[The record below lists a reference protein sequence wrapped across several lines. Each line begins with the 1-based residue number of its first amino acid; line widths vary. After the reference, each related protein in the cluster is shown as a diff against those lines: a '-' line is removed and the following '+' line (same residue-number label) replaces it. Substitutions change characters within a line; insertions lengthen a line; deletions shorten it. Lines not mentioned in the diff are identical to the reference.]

1 MTMKKPTYKEYYD
14 AVVEDYR
21 PSSMLTGEAFD
32 QAIKENEDVIEGDYR
47 NFCMAIDDG
56 YAEEMGWELK
66 DRASATSY
74 NLYMLI

>member
-1 MTMKKPTYKEYYD
+1 
-14 AVVEDYR
+14 
-21 PSSMLTGEAFD
+21 MLTGEAFD
-32 QAIKENEDVIEGDYR
+32 KAIKENEGIIRGDYEE
-47 NFCMAIDDG
+47 FCENIDDG

>member
-1 MTMKKPTYKEYYD
+1 MKKPTYKEYYD

-32 QAIKENEDVIEGDYR
+32 KAIKENEGIIRGDYEE
-47 NFCMAIDDG
+47 FCENIDDG

>member
-1 MTMKKPTYKEYYD
+1 MKKPTYKEFYD

-32 QAIKENEDVIEGDYR
+32 KAIKENESVIRSDYS
-47 NFCMAIDDG
+47 NFCKSIDSG
-56 YAEEMGWELK
+56 RAEKMGWELK